1 MRNISDQGLKS
12 VRFEDGEETSSSE
25 SVEAHYNEEYSDLED
40 LSENELGDSE
50 QEFEDDVEQSLQHGE
65 RIPQHL

>member
-25 SVEAHYNEEYSDLED
+25 SVEAHSNEEYSDLED

-50 QEFEDDVEQSLQHGE
+50 QESEHDAEQNLQHGKS
-65 RIPQHL
+65 IPQHL